1 MTRDEASAI
10 LDLPRE
16 QAIELILCLAE
27 KAEKFDLM
35 HPEIGPTTPSAMT
48 PPYLKAA
55 CGKRKKKPGR
65 PAGHPGCTRPRPSK
79 VDAVKPHELCHCPEC
94 GGPVKKSI
102 RQHRRLIEDIPN
114 IEPLVT
120 EHVVHGYWCSR
131 CKKIVTATLTDAF
144 PNGRIGLRLIVFTAW
159 LHYLVGVSV
168 DNLVS
173 MLSVLSSVKISA
185 GGLTQAWSRLAW
197 YLWQNYQ
204 DLGNQVRQSAVLN
217 ADETGWRFNG
227 VTHWLWCFT
236 TKTICYYTITR
247 SRGSPVIKQVLGL
260 LFDGILICDFWGAY
274 NKIGTLATQRCLYHL
289 FTELVKVDK
298 HNRSAQ
304 WKAFRKKLSRLMKDA
319 IRLSENNQITAQRRE
334 RLRARLYVRLEEMT
348 SGDYLDK
355 DVKRLVKRLKRH
367 KKELFIFLDY
377 TGVSPYNNHAE
388 QQMRKAVLCRK
399 VSQQNRSE
407 KGTVTQAVLMT
418 LFRTAELQKQNP
430 LEAVLAAA
438 KTAIRKKKPDSIEFK
453 LAA

>member
-168 DNLVS
+168 DNPGLDALGFVQRQDQRRRIDPGLEQAGLVS
-173 MLSVLSSVKISA
+173 MAKLPGS
-185 GGLTQAWSRLAW
+185 
-197 YLWQNYQ
+197 
-204 DLGNQVRQSAVLN
+204 RQSGPA
-217 ADETGWRFNG
+217 
-227 VTHWLWCFT
+227 
-236 TKTICYYTITR
+236 K
-247 SRGSPVIKQVLGL
+247 RG
-260 LFDGILICDFWGAY
+260 
-274 NKIGTLATQRCLYHL
+274 
-289 FTELVKVDK
+289 TE
-298 HNRSAQ
+298 
-304 WKAFRKKLSRLMKDA
+304 
-319 IRLSENNQITAQRRE
+319 RR
-334 RLRARLYVRLEEMT
+334 
-348 SGDYLDK
+348 
-355 DVKRLVKRLKRH
+355 
-367 KKELFIFLDY
+367 
-377 TGVSPYNNHAE
+377 
-388 QQMRKAVLCRK
+388 
-399 VSQQNRSE
+399 
-407 KGTVTQAVLMT
+407 
-418 LFRTAELQKQNP
+418 
-430 LEAVLAAA
+430 
-438 KTAIRKKKPDSIEFK
+438 
-453 LAA
+453 